1 MCGACAEFP
10 SLFEAIFPAI
20 KETNAMSD
28 YTVIRAVSETL
39 RELLRL
45 HITNDTEPQLNG
57 VKIDLRS
64 PREMREDNEARGVS
78 LWLYRIVR
86 NPDLLNSPPARP
98 APDQIARHSL
108 PIDLYYLVTP
118 IAAQAADEQVL
129 MGRAL
134 QTFNDHPILR
144 GGDLEDPLKDPDELR
159 LALET
164 PSVEEQTRIWHS
176 LQESYQLS
184 VTYRVQLV
192 TIDAAHEPIRSKPVL
207 VRQTNYRQAIGVEKV
222 VE

>member
-1 MCGACAEFP
+1 MG
-10 SLFEAIFPAI
+10 
-20 KETNAMSD
+20 D

-39 RELLRL
+39 RELLRA

-57 VKIDLRS
+57 VGIDLRS
-64 PREMREDNEARGVS
+64 PREMREDNETQGIS

-86 NPDLLNSPPARP
+86 NPDLLNRPPARP
-98 APDQIARHSL
+98 AADQIARHAL

-118 IAAQAADEQVL
+118 IAAESADEQVL
-129 MGRAL
+129 MGRVL

-144 GGDLEDPLKDPDELR
+144 GSDFQDSLKDAADELR

-184 VTYRVQLV
+184 VAYRVQLV
-192 TIDAAHEPIRSKPVL
+192 SIEAAHEPVRSSPVL
-207 VRQTNYRQAIGVEKV
+207 VRQADYRQVLAVK
-222 VE
+222 